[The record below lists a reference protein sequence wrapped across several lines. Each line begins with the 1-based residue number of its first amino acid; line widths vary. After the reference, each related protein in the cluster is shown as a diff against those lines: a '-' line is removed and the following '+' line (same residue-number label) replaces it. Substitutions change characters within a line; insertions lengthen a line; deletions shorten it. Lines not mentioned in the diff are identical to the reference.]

1 MPSSAEKRS
10 HIQLT
15 NIASVPG
22 TVASVGDATQGR
34 SKGMLAAK
42 SPPP

>member
-1 MPSSAEKRS
+1 MSSSMEKCS

-34 SKGMLAAK
+34 SEAML
-42 SPPP
+42 